1 MRNAKEEIEYQKRK
15 FVFHL
20 CGDDDSAP
28 PLGGGD
34 CVFNFLIPSPN
45 ETANSN
51 NYNQCLIK
59 IKSAYLNNCRDNDGG
74 LNSVFTEISTAAA
87 ANAVRLCAAGCYLKS
102 DIATNN
108 CLIQGTN
115 PGVLRGGVGCILHAP
130 DQQYKG
136 VNAVGGI
143 AAPGGSSTINLG
155 AAAGG
160 AGLQGANS
168 VSLKTNT
175 WMYQDHRAI
184 EDSGYLCGSPFNKQ
198 ISFTLLDA
206 SFLERVRLQ
215 AASNLGGV
223 GSTGASI
230 SIELEVL
237 MLPNPTPMDR

>member
-1 MRNAKEEIEYQKRK
+1 MRNAKEEIDYQKRK

-20 CGDDDSAP
+20 CGTDTT
-28 PLGGGD
+28 GGNPGD
-34 CVFNFLIPSPN
+34 CVFNFTIPSPN
-45 ETANSN
+45 EVANSN

-74 LNSVFTEISTAAA
+74 LNSVFTEISTSAAP
-87 ANAVRLCAAGCYLKS
+87 NAVRLAAAGCYLKS
-102 DIATNN
+102 NIASNN
-108 CLIQGTN
+108 CFIRSATTLEQ
-115 PGVLRGGVGCILHAP
+115 RGGVGCILHTP

-136 VNAVGGI
+136 SNAVGGI
-143 AAPGGSSTINLG
+143 AAPGGSSVITLG
-155 AAAGG
+155 AGAGG

-184 EDSGYLCGSPFNKQ
+184 EDSGYLCGNPFNQ
-198 ISFTLLDA
+198 EISFTLLDA
-206 SFLERVRLQ
+206 AFLERIRLQ

-223 GSTGASI
+223 GSRGASI

>member
-20 CGDDDSAP
+20 CGDDDNAN
-28 PLGGGD
+28 GD
-34 CVFNFLIPSPN
+34 CEFHFRIPSPN

-59 IKSAYLNNCRDNDGG
+59 IKSAYLNNVRDNVTGMD
-74 LNSVFTEISTAAA
+74 SVFTPISTNAAP
-87 ANAVRLCAAGCYLKS
+87 NAVRLTAAGCYLKS

-108 CLIQGTN
+108 CFIQGTN
-115 PGVLRGGVGCILHAP
+115 AGVQRGGLGCILHAP
-130 DQQYKG
+130 DQQCKG
-136 VNAVGGI
+136 NAAVGAI
-143 AAPGGSSTINLG
+143 AASTGSSTINLG
-155 AAAGG
+155 AGAGG

-184 EDSGYLCGSPFNKQ
+184 EDSGYLCGNPFNKD
-198 ISFTLLDA
+198 ITFTLLDA
-206 SFLERVRLQ
+206 GFLERIRLQ
-215 AASNLGGV
+215 AASNLGGA
-223 GSTGASI
+223 GGTGASM

>member
-1 MRNAKEEIEYQKRK
+1 MRNAKEEIDYQKRK

-20 CGDDDSAP
+20 CGDDD
-28 PLGGGD
+28 GGAAGD
-34 CVFNFLIPSPN
+34 CVFNFNIPSPN
-45 ETANSN
+45 EVANSN
-51 NYNQCLIK
+51 NFNQCLIK
-59 IKSAYLNNCRDNDGG
+59 IKSAYLNNVRDNAAG
-74 LNSVFTEISTAAA
+74 LDSVFTEISTSAAP
-87 ANAVRLCAAGCYLKS
+87 NAVRLTAAGVYLKS
-102 DIATNN
+102 NIGSNN
-108 CLIQGTN
+108 CFIQGTF

-136 VNAVGGI
+136 AAAVGGI
-143 AAPGGSSTINLG
+143 AAPTGASTITLG

-184 EDSGYLCGSPFNKQ
+184 EDSGYLCGNPFNKQ

-206 SFLERVRLQ
+206 SFLERIRLQ
-215 AASNLGGV
+215 AASNLGGA
-223 GSTGASI
+223 GSRGASI

-237 MLPNPTPMDR
+237 MLPNPTPMDK

>member
-1 MRNAKEEIEYQKRK
+1 MRNAKEEIDYQKRK

-20 CGDDDSAP
+20 CGDDTSGANP
-28 PLGGGD
+28 GD
-34 CVFNFLIPSPN
+34 CVFNFRIPSPN
-45 ETANSN
+45 EVANSN

-136 VNAVGGI
+136 SNAVGGI
-143 AAPGGSSTINLG
+143 AAPGGSSVITLG
-155 AAAGG
+155 AAAGAGG

-184 EDSGYLCGSPFNKQ
+184 EESGYLCGNPFNKE

-206 SFLERVRLQ
+206 AFLERIRLQ
-215 AASNLGGV
+215 AATNLGGG
-223 GSTGASI
+223 GSRGASI

>member
-1 MRNAKEEIEYQKRK
+1 MRNAREEIDYQKRK

-20 CGDDDSAP
+20 CGDDTTGANP
-28 PLGGGD
+28 GD
-34 CVFNFLIPSPN
+34 CVFNFNIPSPN

-59 IKSAYLNNCRDNDGG
+59 IKSAYLNNCRDNVGG
-74 LNSVFTEISTAAA
+74 LDSVFTEISTSAAP
-87 ANAVRLCAAGCYLKS
+87 NAVRLCAAGCYLKS
-102 DIATNN
+102 NIGSNN
-108 CLIQGTN
+108 CFIRQAEPLRDT
-115 PGVLRGGVGCILHAP
+115 RGGVGCILHAP

-136 VNAVGGI
+136 GNAVGGI
-143 AAPGGSSTINLG
+143 AAPGGSSVITLG
-155 AAAGG
+155 AAAGA
-160 AGLQGANS
+160 AGVQGANS

-184 EDSGYLCGSPFNKQ
+184 EESGYLCGNPFNKE

-206 SFLERVRLQ
+206 AFLERIRLQ
-215 AASNLGGV
+215 AAANLGGG
-223 GSTGASI
+223 GSRGASI